1 MVGRERRALFTV
13 IAMAMVSI
21 HSPPAAAKRPPAA
34 TKTFRDCK
42 GCPELVA
49 IPAGN
54 FLMGTPAA
62 EVGKFDWDLPP
73 RKVSIGAFAIGKF
86 DVTKREWAAFVTATH
101 HSTETGCSWTGRMK
115 ADEPDPIGSWSSVGF
130 AQTDNHPV
138 VCVTWADVQHYLAW
152 LSHKTGKHYRLPSEA
167 EWEYAARAGTETPF
181 YWGSTAS
188 HELANYG
195 AETCCSPLAKGR
207 DKWTGTSPVGSFPPN
222 AFGLYDMAGNA
233 LQMVQDCLSFSTK
246 RLANDGTAFENDFTL
261 EGEGN
266 LAAFNGEKS
275 CDHRVVRGGD
285 WGDPPAMIRASFRN
299 VSVGPGYLSGGLG
312 FRVARDR

>member
-1 MVGRERRALFTV
+1 
-13 IAMAMVSI
+13 
-21 HSPPAAAKRPPAA
+21 
-34 TKTFRDCK
+34 
-42 GCPELVA
+42 
-49 IPAGN
+49 
-54 FLMGTPAA
+54 
-62 EVGKFDWDLPP
+62 
-73 RKVSIGAFAIGKF
+73 
-86 DVTKREWAAFVTATH
+86 
-101 HSTETGCSWTGRMK
+101 MK
-115 ADEPDPIGSWSSVGF
+115 ADEQDPIGSWSSVGF

-138 VCVTWADVQHYLAW
+138 ICVTWADVQDYLAW

-181 YWGSTAS
+181 YWGSAAS

-195 AETCCSPLAKGR
+195 AETCCSPLVKGR

-246 RLANDGTAFENDFTL
+246 RLANDGTAFEKDFTL

-299 VSVGPGYLSGGLG
+299 VSVGPHYLSGGLG